1 MLSVS
6 EFLNSFNKNQL
17 VIKISVQIDDF
28 IELDYP
34 PGSHIRFDD
43 DSLQL
48 TNCKV
53 STQNHLFII
62 EGTTKTGQE
71 IKLFWGEKHYDL
83 LKNTAPCTETITEFE
98 VLKQQINT
106 RECVNLNE
114 LHTVFLVV
122 LKKELYTSLT
132 TEQRGNNCNDTTHCH
147 SHISHIT
154 KAFTKFDSATPLSV
168 SYNSK

>member
-1 MLSVS
+1 MVSVS

-28 IELDYP
+28 IEFDYP
-34 PGSHIRFDD
+34 SGSHIHFDD
-43 DSLQL
+43 DSVKL

-53 STQNHLFII
+53 STQNYLFFI

-71 IKLFWGEKHYDL
+71 IKLFWGEKHFDL

-98 VLKQQINT
+98 TLKQQINT
-106 RECVNLNE
+106 REWVNLNQ

-122 LKKELYTSLT
+122 LKKEIIHLIDD
-132 TEQRGNNCNDTTHCH
+132 R
-147 SHISHIT
+147 T
-154 KAFTKFDSATPLSV
+154 KK
-168 SYNSK
+168 

>member
-6 EFLNSFNKNQL
+6 EFLNSFKKNQH
-17 VIKISVQIDDF
+17 VIRISVQIDDF

-34 PGSHIRFDD
+34 PGSHIHFDD
-43 DSLQL
+43 DSVKL

-53 STQNHLFII
+53 STQNYLLII
-62 EGTTKTGQE
+62 QGTTKTGQE
-71 IKLFWGEKHYDL
+71 IKLFWGEKPFDL
-83 LKNTAPCTETITEFE
+83 LKNTAPCTETITKFE

-122 LKKELYTSLT
+122 IKKEAIHLLDD
-132 TEQRGNNCNDTTHCH
+132 R
-147 SHISHIT
+147 T
-154 KAFTKFDSATPLSV
+154 KK
-168 SYNSK
+168 

>member
-6 EFLNSFNKNQL
+6 EFLNLFSKNQL
-17 VIKISVQIDDF
+17 VIRISVQIDNF

-34 PGSHIRFDD
+34 SGSHIHFDD
-43 DSLQL
+43 DSVKL

-53 STQNHLFII
+53 STQDYLFII
-62 EGTTKTGQE
+62 EGTTKSGQE
-71 IKLFWGEKHYDL
+71 IKFFWGEKHFDS

-98 VLKQQINT
+98 TLKQQINT

-122 LKKELYTSLT
+122 LKKEAI
-132 TEQRGNNCNDTTHCH
+132 N
-147 SHISHIT
+147 HIDDRT
-154 KAFTKFDSATPLSV
+154 KK
-168 SYNSK
+168 